1 MCGIVGIVDFR
12 HPVDAATL
20 IRMREALVHRG
31 PDDAGAWI
39 ENDQTPHVGLAHRR
53 LAILDR
59 SAAGR
64 QPLASADRRFVAVFN
79 GEIYN
84 YRELAR
90 ELTALGHQFHSQTD
104 TEVLLAAFIE
114 WGEACVERFNG
125 MWALAIW
132 DDREHRLFLSRDRL
146 GKKPLFYR
154 WNGTQLLFASEIKA
168 LAAHPDVTCTP
179 DETMLGRF
187 VESFALP
194 PAGRTMFAGIGQ
206 LPAAHSLTLDAHGQ
220 LQQRR
225 YWQLDPSN
233 QIRLKNNGEYIER
246 FRELFD
252 DAVRIRLRADVSVGS
267 SLSGGLDSSLI
278 VGTIAKLR
286 RTESAAAGQH
296 TFSARFPDQP
306 LFDEGPYIDAVVAH
320 TGVTPHTIVPRA
332 DELVDQIRQL
342 HWHQEEPF
350 LSSSIFAQWE
360 VMRRARHEQT
370 IVLLDGQGSDELLGG
385 YAPHLA
391 FHLYDLAR
399 TGRWWRAW
407 NEYRAVSR
415 RQRALHA
422 QFDGADQRAQMLSFS
437 RVWSKL
443 RQRWTAKPTTLSNSA
458 PSPRG
463 PNGLWQRLHADLTQ
477 TCLPLLLRYVDRNSM
492 AHGIEVRNPFLDY
505 RLIEFAM
512 AIPNDL
518 KIRDGWSKWIL
529 REAGQG
535 VLPEQVRTRTDKVAF
550 ITPEDDWLRGPLKPW
565 ASQILFGSRLR
576 ELPNYPREKVER
588 LWKEHQTGVAHHR
601 QQLWPWLSLGE
612 WLQML
617 DERGFA
623 ASHRSSHA
631 A

>member
-1 MCGIVGIVDFR
+1 MCGIVGIVDFCQ
-12 HPVDAATL
+12 PVDAATL
-20 IRMREALVHRG
+20 IRMRETLVHRG
-31 PDDAGAWI
+31 PDDAGAWV
-39 ENDQTPHVGLAHRR
+39 ENDQVPHVGLAHRR

-64 QPLASADRRFVAVFN
+64 QPLASADRRFVVVFN

-90 ELTALGHQFHSQTD
+90 ELAGRGHSFQSQTD

-132 DDREHRLFLSRDRL
+132 DDREHRLFMSRDRL
-146 GKKPLFYR
+146 GKKPLFYH
-154 WNGTQLLFASEIKA
+154 WNGSRLLFASEIKA
-168 LAAHPDVTCTP
+168 LAAHPSVTCTP
-179 DETMLGRF
+179 DETQLARF
-187 VESFALP
+187 GESFALP
-194 PAGRTMFAGIGQ
+194 PAGRTMFAGIEQ
-206 LPAAHSLTLDAHGQ
+206 LPAAHSLSLDTRGQ
-220 LQQRR
+220 LTLKR
-225 YWQLDPSN
+225 YWQLDPEN
-233 QIRLKNNGEYIER
+233 QIRLKNDGEYIER

-252 DAVRIRLRADVSVGS
+252 DAVRIRLRADVPVGS

-286 RTESAAAGQH
+286 RTEQAAAGQH
-296 TFSARFPDQP
+296 TFSARFPQQP

-320 TGVTPHTIVPRA
+320 NGVTPHTIVPQA
-332 DELVDQIRQL
+332 DDLVAQIRQL

-407 NEYRAVSR
+407 NEYRTVSR

-422 QFDGADQRAQMLSFS
+422 QFGGADQRAQMLSVG

-443 RQRWTAKPTTLSNSA
+443 QQRLHAKSSMPQSNT

-463 PNGLWQRLHADLTQ
+463 PNRLWQRLHADLTQ
-477 TCLPLLLRYVDRNSM
+477 TCLPLLLRYVDRNAM
-492 AHGIEVRNPFLDY
+492 AHGVEVRNPFLDY

-529 REAGQG
+529 REVGKG

-565 ASQILFGSRLR
+565 ASNLLFGPRLR
-576 ELPNYPREKVER
+576 ELANYPRQAVEQ
-588 LWKEHQTGVAHHR
+588 LWNEHQSGVAHHR
-601 QQLWPWLSLGE
+601 QNLWPWLSLGE
-612 WLQML
+612 WLTML
-617 DERGFA
+617 DEQGLASGTSVTRA
-623 ASHRSSHA
+623 A
-631 A
+631 